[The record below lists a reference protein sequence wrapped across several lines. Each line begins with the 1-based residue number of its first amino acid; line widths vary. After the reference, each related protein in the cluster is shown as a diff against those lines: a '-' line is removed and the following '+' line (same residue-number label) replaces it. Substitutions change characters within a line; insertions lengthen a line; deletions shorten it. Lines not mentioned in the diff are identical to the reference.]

1 VKPAQKL
8 GLAVLAGLLV
18 FASLSAL
25 RQEMLSRGLKL
36 DKSMDFSPARVAV
49 LPLNGEITDGAE
61 TIHWLRQFGENTG
74 GVKAIVIA
82 LNTPGGAVAP
92 SQEICQEIERL
103 RKDDGIKVVAAM
115 GSMAA
120 SGGYYIAS
128 SCDEIVADPGTVTG
142 SIGVI
147 METFEGQALLDKLGV
162 KSEVVKSAEF
172 KDAGSPFR
180 AMSARDRAVFQGTV
194 NDVYDQFVGDVA
206 SGRRG
211 ALAAAMAR
219 RTGLKAASFTDK
231 EIKAYV
237 KSLADGRI
245 YTGRQ
250 AYRLGLVD
258 SLGGLEDAIA
268 KAQDLAGLKS
278 ADVVT
283 IREPRSF
290 AETMTG
296 MDRAGWSAFLRET
309 LLGSAWSGPHLSYL
323 LR

>member
-1 VKPAQKL
+1 MNKSVRFIASA
-8 GLAVLAGLLV
+8 LALLLLALLAGPM
-18 FASLSAL
+18 L
-25 RQEMLSRGLKL
+25 RMGEQARVWTPGKGLG
-36 DKSMDFSPARVAV
+36 FGPQRVAV
-49 LPLNGEITDGAE
+49 LPLYGEITSADS
-61 TIHWLRQFGENTG
+61 TVRWLRQFGGQTD

-82 LNTPGGAVAP
+82 LDTPGGAVAP
-92 SQEICQEIERL
+92 SQEICQEIARL
-103 RKDDGIKVVAAM
+103 RKDGIKVVAAM

-147 METFEGQALLDKLGV
+147 LDAFEAHSLLDKLGV
-162 KSEVVKSAEF
+162 RSEVVKSGEF

-180 AMSARDRAVFQGTV
+180 PMTARDRSVFQGTID
-194 NDVYDQFVGDVA
+194 DVYDQFVGDVVA
-206 SGRRG
+206 GRRG
-211 ALAAAMAR
+211 PLSLALAK
-219 RTGLKAASFTDK
+219 RTGRPAGSFSDA

-258 SLGGLEDAIA
+258 HLGGLEDAI
-268 KAQDLAGLKS
+268 DLAGKLADLKS
-278 ADVVT
+278 PEVVT
-283 IREPRSF
+283 LREPKSL
-290 AETMTG
+290 AEMVTG
-296 MDRAGWSAFLRET
+296 MNHSQWSAFLRET
-309 LLGSAWSGPHLSYL
+309 FLGSAPRLSYL